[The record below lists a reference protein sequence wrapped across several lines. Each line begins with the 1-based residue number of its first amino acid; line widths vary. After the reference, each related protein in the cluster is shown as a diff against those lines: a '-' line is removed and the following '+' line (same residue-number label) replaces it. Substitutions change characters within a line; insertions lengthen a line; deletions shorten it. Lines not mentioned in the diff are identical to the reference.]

1 MHMYSTGTVYQRTE
15 FPCAKPSPQVHK
27 STLRPVCL
35 VLFSFVFFF
44 FLAFFF
50 VRTAG
55 HTCKLQLALSCS
67 LVLILLYGAVLCSLV
82 KCDSTLFCII
92 VSMIALWAALPKC
105 IKLNLFG
112 SCKPVVSSRNRL
124 AIDIRT
130 NIYTV
135 HVCDDITMYFRHAAL
150 ITQGSFV
157 IALFV
162 VLYRSIWYMY
172 MHCMFST
179 DAQVVRQINQT
190 INRWPTVC

>member
-1 MHMYSTGTVYQRTE
+1 MFFFSCFFLCADRGPHVQTLASSLVQ
-15 FPCAKPSPQVHK
+15 PCAD
-27 STLRPVCL
+27 
-35 VLFSFVFFF
+35 
-44 FLAFFF
+44 
-50 VRTAG
+50 
-55 HTCKLQLALSCS
+55 
-67 LVLILLYGAVLCSLV
+67 ILLYGAVLCSLV

-105 IKLNLFG
+105 IKPNLFG

-179 DAQVVRQINQT
+179 DAQVVR
-190 INRWPTVC
+190 